1 MASPNY
7 FTCTLGQAN
16 SLGLTN
22 PGFKNITQFTDGQA
36 KSILQRP
43 AVGFAVPPSTS
54 SQSDSWDHEIFTYE
68 NLSKRSTALATRLQ
82 DDYGNKLGASK
93 TVALLAPSTSQFLFT
108 WLALMRLGYA
118 VLLIAPQCQP
128 GAIAHL
134 CDSCEVS
141 ALVYDEQYTE
151 QAKEASNVAKDK
163 GKALDVLLLPSYDG
177 LSMSEVSVKV
187 GENQFPSPQPKDVA
201 YLHHTS
207 GTSSGL
213 PKPIPQ
219 SHRAGCGVLPSFTDG
234 HEAATFT
241 TTPLYHGGVAD
252 CFRAWTS
259 GALIWLFPGKGV
271 PITASNITRCLD
283 VAISLHEAGKAP
295 PVRYFSSVPYVLQ
308 SMEASPEGLSHLQR
322 MSIVGVGGAALPAEV
337 GDRLIASSIPLISR
351 FGSAEC
357 GFLMSSHRDYT
368 TDKEWQFLRAPPSS
382 GLVFEPQPS
391 TPDLHELI
399 IPPTWPHMAKRNR
412 PDGSFATADLFVPHE
427 TIKGAW
433 KYHSRSDSQ
442 LTLITGKKIDPA
454 PLEDSIAT
462 TSLLSDVLIFGNGRP
477 YPGALLFRSIEA
489 KDVSDEQLLEQV
501 WPQIEKLNNDTQAH
515 ARLLRKT
522 LVPMPFLEKGLEKS
536 SKGTIIRGAAEK
548 RFAEE
553 IEGAYADSVDGE
565 LSEIKDEGI
574 EETLME
580 RVQNATNGKPR
591 PKPQDDLF
599 AYGVDSVAG
608 MMVRNDVRQLVGKEV
623 KVPLNIV
630 EDCGTVER
638 LVEYVL
644 QTRRGEKGRDIDAEE
659 RTLMLELAEKYSRF
673 DDECT
678 TNGLVNGVKHDK
690 DEDEKHVREP
700 GEVIVLTGVTG
711 ALGAHLLD
719 SYSHDK
725 TTRRVYCLV
734 RGATNHACRERVVK
748 ALEARGLRDLHDD
761 KVVVLRAQLGE
772 HNLGLSDEDYTRLAR
787 ETTTILHVAWAVN
800 FRMRLRAFEKDH
812 IGGLHNLIRLALRSP
827 SASSPPQIGF
837 CSSVASVLAHPRP
850 IPERIIDDPSAASTL
865 GYSRSKWVAEQ
876 VCQAA
881 DRTERLRGRV
891 KVFRVGQLGGGSERG
906 TWNSSEAWPLMLSV
920 GVKELGAMPDLE
932 GERLD
937 WLPVDVA
944 SRALREG
951 MMVGD
956 AMGRKDHRRGVE
968 IGDSQGDS
976 PADEGGS
983 CATGSGGEGRRD
995 GSSSHVL
1002 GLDVEINGKGQA
1014 EEQCGPTTT
1023 VMHVVHDGLNPSWR
1037 QMLVW
1042 LQEESAGAAPPFD
1055 VVDPAEWVG
1064 LLERAA
1070 DGGGLAADRGVSPLK
1085 TRVGELEQPGQQQQ
1099 QGRKGAQHPAFKL
1112 LELWKSAYGKASG
1125 EQKMTR
1131 DEGVSAQQDGQHE
1144 GSKTFAMEKTKEAI
1158 PALRDLKPVD
1168 KQYVVRIWRWID
1180 QNM

>member
-22 PGFKNITQFTDGQA
+22 PEFKNITQFIDGQA
-36 KSILQRP
+36 QNIPHRP
-43 AVGFAVPPSTS
+43 AVGFAIPLPPSS
-54 SQSDSWDHEIFTYE
+54 KSESWDHEIFTYE
-68 NLSKRSTALATRLQ
+68 NLSRRSTALAIRLQ
-82 DDYGNKLGASK
+82 GSYGDKLGASK

-141 ALVYDEQYTE
+141 ALVYEEQYAE
-151 QAKEASNVAKDK
+151 QAREASTVAVDE

-177 LSMSEVSVKV
+177 LSMFEVSIKV

-219 SHRAGCGVLPSFTDG
+219 SHRAGCGVLPSFPDG

-271 PITASNITRCLD
+271 PITASNIIRCLD
-283 VAISLHEAGKAP
+283 VAISLSEAGKVP

-308 SMEASPEGLSHLQR
+308 SMEASSEGLSHLQR

-337 GDRLIASSIPLISR
+337 GERLIASSVPLISR

-357 GFLMSSHRDYT
+357 GFLMSSHRDYA
-368 TDKEWQFLRAPPSS
+368 TDKEWQYLRAPPLS
-382 GLVFEPQPS
+382 GLIFEPQTS

-399 IPPTWPHMAKRNR
+399 IPPNWPHMAKRNR
-412 PDGSFATADLFVPHE
+412 PDGSFATADLFVPHQ
-427 TIKGAW
+427 TIEGAW

-442 LTLITGKKIDPA
+442 LTLITGKKFDPA

-462 TSLLSDVLIFGNGRP
+462 SRLLSDVLIFGNGRP
-477 YPGALLFRSIEA
+477 YPGALLFRSAEA
-489 KDVSDEQLLEQV
+489 KDVMDTQLLEQV
-501 WPQIEKLNNDTQAH
+501 WPQIEKLNGDTQAH

-522 LVPMPFLEKGLEKS
+522 LVPMPLLDKGLEKS
-536 SKGTIIRGAAEK
+536 SKGTVIRGAAEK

-553 IEGAYADSVDGE
+553 IEGAYAHSMDGE
-565 LSEIKDEGI
+565 LSGVKDEDI

-580 RVQNATNGKPR
+580 HVQKATNGKTR

-630 EDCGTVER
+630 EDCGTIER
-638 LVEYVL
+638 LAEYVL
-644 QTRRGEKGRDIDAEE
+644 HTRRGEKGRDVDAEE
-659 RTLMLELAEKYSRF
+659 RALMLELAKKYSRF
-673 DDECT
+673 DDEGT
-678 TNGLVNGVKHDK
+678 PNGSVNGTKHDK
-690 DEDEKHVREP
+690 VEGEEHVREP
-700 GEVIVLTGVTG
+700 GQVIVLTGVTG

-719 SYSHDK
+719 SYSHDE
-725 TTRRVYCLV
+725 TTRKVYCLV
-734 RGATNHACRERVVK
+734 RGATGRACRERVVK

-761 KVVVLRAQLGE
+761 KVVVLQAQLGE

-787 ETTTILHVAWAVN
+787 DTTTILHVAWAVN

-827 SASSPPQIGF
+827 WPSPPQIGF

-850 IPERIIDDPSAASTL
+850 IPEHIIDDPSAASTL

-881 DRTERLRGRV
+881 DRTTGRLHGKV
-891 KVFRVGQLGGGSERG
+891 KVFRVGQLGGDSERG
-906 TWNSSEAWPLMLSV
+906 TWNASEAWPLMLSV

-951 MMVGD
+951 MM
-956 AMGRKDHRRGVE
+956 MG
-968 IGDSQGDS
+968 
-976 PADEGGS
+976 
-983 CATGSGGEGRRD
+983 
-995 GSSSHVL
+995 
-1002 GLDVEINGKGQA
+1002 

-1070 DGGGLAADRGVSPLK
+1070 DG
-1085 TRVGELEQPGQQQQ
+1085 
-1099 QGRKGAQHPAFKL
+1099 AQHPAFKL
-1112 LELWKSAYGKASG
+1112 LELWKSAYGKAGG

-1131 DEGVSAQQDGQHE
+1131 DDGVSAERNGEHE

-1158 PALRDLKPVD
+1158 PVLRDLKPVD
-1168 KQYVVRIWRWID
+1168 KQYVVRIWRWVD